1 MVQLVHQ
8 LLSPNRHPQTPG
20 VGEVRQPPSPRL
32 VLLSEND
39 LARRPVLRLPAPNPS
54 LQRPPNPRMQF
65 RMTPHHL
72 FVQRHRPQPRV
83 RLQQRHDLLVEYP
96 RQRVGAS
103 PPPRLL
109 HRPTPR
115 IPFDPIRRRPAE
127 PRLRRRQ
134 RRPVLPSSG
143 HVQLHLVVRN
153 PSARHFASL
162 LIPGKHQSSNLPP
175 PPPAVSPCLSQAS
188 HPDCRAT
195 PRPRINEDAKCRGS
209 TREVTSKLLLAHH
222 FHTFRTHYAKKVEV
236 YGMISIESHLNHTAW
251 RLDIK
256 KRRCGLRRFNET
268 HTMPAAKCLIGHP
281 LRVLPIVGVFAGQ
294 GVNLRC
300 STLLFGR
307 RLSNSVRL
315 THVTVAPPT
324 FNRVSC
330 FGVGLLVFVT
340 VSLLAWNSRFPDA
353 GSHVGY
359 KILNLSTKIKKRS
372 AWIPILCHPA
382 THIAK
387 RVLISQ
393 FFPSPVE
400 ATNPLEY

>member
-54 LQRPPNPRMQF
+54 LQRPPNP

-195 PRPRINEDAKCRGS
+195 EYRLNLALQGGKEMNGPSSSQSASMSRQRVSRTSSCPHTVRGCLFAMIKSFAECSSTAARSAGRFAIRRSRVTMLSPRCATTGIQSMSLVCVS
-209 TREVTSKLLLAHH
+209 V
-222 FHTFRTHYAKKVEV
+222 
-236 YGMISIESHLNHTAW
+236 
-251 RLDIK
+251 
-256 KRRCGLRRFNET
+256 
-268 HTMPAAKCLIGHP
+268 IGHGARIR
-281 LRVLPIVGVFAGQ
+281 LRT
-294 GVNLRC
+294 
-300 STLLFGR
+300 S
-307 RLSNSVRL
+307 
-315 THVTVAPPT
+315 PP
-324 FNRVSC
+324 
-330 FGVGLLVFVT
+330 
-340 VSLLAWNSRFPDA
+340 
-353 GSHVGY
+353 GSPG
-359 KILNLSTKIKKRS
+359 
-372 AWIPILCHPA
+372 
-382 THIAK
+382 
-387 RVLISQ
+387 
-393 FFPSPVE
+393 
-400 ATNPLEY
+400 

>member
-115 IPFDPIRRRPAE
+115 IPFDPMRRRPAE

-195 PRPRINEDAKCRGS
+195 SCAAAHATTRFSCNSAISSNTLCDNGLYTTTSS
-209 TREVTSKLLLAHH
+209 TRLRNTSSN
-222 FHTFRTHYAKKVEV
+222 RTTE
-236 YGMISIESHLNHTAW
+236 
-251 RLDIK
+251 
-256 KRRCGLRRFNET
+256 C
-268 HTMPAAKCLIGHP
+268 
-281 LRVLPIVGVFAGQ
+281 
-294 GVNLRC
+294 
-300 STLLFGR
+300 GR
-307 RLSNSVRL
+307 RRTAS
-315 THVTVAPPT
+315 
-324 FNRVSC
+324 VSC
-330 FGVGLLVFVT
+330 
-340 VSLLAWNSRFPDA
+340 P
-353 GSHVGY
+353 
-359 KILNLSTKIKKRS
+359 
-372 AWIPILCHPA
+372 
-382 THIAK
+382 
-387 RVLISQ
+387 
-393 FFPSPVE
+393 PSS
-400 ATNPLEY
+400 

>member
-162 LIPGKHQSSNLPP
+162 LIPAKHQSSNLPP

-195 PRPRINEDAKCRGS
+195 PPAAGKQRHRREGRQGFARPQGGQALRRSRHRRRLLLRSQRGADRSRGS
-209 TREVTSKLLLAHH
+209 AYPVAYTPEITLSA
-222 FHTFRTHYAKKVEV
+222 
-236 YGMISIESHLNHTAW
+236 
-251 RLDIK
+251 
-256 KRRCGLRRFNET
+256 
-268 HTMPAAKCLIGHP
+268 
-281 LRVLPIVGVFAGQ
+281 
-294 GVNLRC
+294 
-300 STLLFGR
+300 STPYTY
-307 RLSNSVRL
+307 V
-315 THVTVAPPT
+315 
-324 FNRVSC
+324 
-330 FGVGLLVFVT
+330 
-340 VSLLAWNSRFPDA
+340 PDA
-353 GSHVGY
+353 SGSWG
-359 KILNLSTKIKKRS
+359 
-372 AWIPILCHPA
+372 
-382 THIAK
+382 
-387 RVLISQ
+387 
-393 FFPSPVE
+393 
-400 ATNPLEY
+400 

>member
-54 LQRPPNPRMQF
+54 LQRPPNPRM
-65 RMTPHHL
+65 TPHHL

-115 IPFDPIRRRPAE
+115 IPFDPMRRRPAE

-195 PRPRINEDAKCRGS
+195 KELLQRDQFRRELRAHRNATLLVRLLSHAVQLPRCAHLTHPSDATHPSQVTRPPATVRTTGISLIASGS
-209 TREVTSKLLLAHH
+209 AS
-222 FHTFRTHYAKKVEV
+222 
-236 YGMISIESHLNHTAW
+236 
-251 RLDIK
+251 
-256 KRRCGLRRFNET
+256 CGSAPSTTKSASLPTE
-268 HTMPAAKCLIGHP
+268 IDP
-281 LRVLPIVGVFAGQ
+281 LR
-294 GVNLRC
+294 
-300 STLLFGR
+300 SS
-307 RLSNSVRL
+307 SN
-315 THVTVAPPT
+315 
-324 FNRVSC
+324 
-330 FGVGLLVFVT
+330 
-340 VSLLAWNSRFPDA
+340 DA
-353 GSHVGY
+353 
-359 KILNLSTKIKKRS
+359 
-372 AWIPILCHPA
+372 
-382 THIAK
+382 
-387 RVLISQ
+387 
-393 FFPSPVE
+393 
-400 ATNPLEY
+400 

>member
-115 IPFDPIRRRPAE
+115 IPFDPMRRRPAE

-195 PRPRINEDAKCRGS
+195 ETRVPYQLFSTNRHVVPRSHMGRMEEYPRQTAEVPFAKCIERSVALPSSGRS
-209 TREVTSKLLLAHH
+209 LIQR
-222 FHTFRTHYAKKVEV
+222 FHDIGFGLPRVHRPHASFQPACSGHY
-236 YGMISIESHLNHTAW
+236 
-251 RLDIK
+251 
-256 KRRCGLRRFNET
+256 
-268 HTMPAAKCLIGHP
+268 P
-281 LRVLPIVGVFAGQ
+281 
-294 GVNLRC
+294 
-300 STLLFGR
+300 
-307 RLSNSVRL
+307 
-315 THVTVAPPT
+315 
-324 FNRVSC
+324 
-330 FGVGLLVFVT
+330 
-340 VSLLAWNSRFPDA
+340 
-353 GSHVGY
+353 
-359 KILNLSTKIKKRS
+359 
-372 AWIPILCHPA
+372 
-382 THIAK
+382 
-387 RVLISQ
+387 
-393 FFPSPVE
+393 
-400 ATNPLEY
+400 

>member
-54 LQRPPNPRMQF
+54 LQRPPNPRM
-65 RMTPHHL
+65 TPHHL

-115 IPFDPIRRRPAE
+115 IPFDPMRRRPAE

-195 PRPRINEDAKCRGS
+195 LLYFIIKDHPFTDGNKRIGS
-209 TREVTSKLLLAHH
+209 LLFLLYLAREG
-222 FHTFRTHYAKKVEV
+222 VE
-236 YGMISIESHLNHTAW
+236 H
-251 RLDIK
+251 RLDPRALTALTLLVAESRPQNK
-256 KRRCGLRRFNET
+256 DLMVR
-268 HTMPAAKCLIGHP
+268 LI
-281 LRVLPIVGVFAGQ
+281 
-294 GVNLRC
+294 VNL
-300 STLLFGR
+300 LP
-307 RLSNSVRL
+307 
-315 THVTVAPPT
+315 PPT
-324 FNRVSC
+324 
-330 FGVGLLVFVT
+330 
-340 VSLLAWNSRFPDA
+340 P
-353 GSHVGY
+353 
-359 KILNLSTKIKKRS
+359 
-372 AWIPILCHPA
+372 
-382 THIAK
+382 
-387 RVLISQ
+387 
-393 FFPSPVE
+393 
-400 ATNPLEY
+400 

>member
-54 LQRPPNPRMQF
+54 LQRPPNPRM
-65 RMTPHHL
+65 TPHHL

-115 IPFDPIRRRPAE
+115 IPFDPMRRRPAE

-195 PRPRINEDAKCRGS
+195 RDVEFSHDGSSLVTIRRSKTSVASAVQYVGVAATSALRRICPNEPRP
-209 TREVTSKLLLAHH
+209 
-222 FHTFRTHYAKKVEV
+222 
-236 YGMISIESHLNHTAW
+236 TA
-251 RLDIK
+251 RVF
-256 KRRCGLRRFNET
+256 GLRSGRAISNRLGA
-268 HTMPAAKCLIGHP
+268 MALAAGRGEGYTGHSP
-281 LRVLPIVGVFAGQ
+281 RVGMAQDLA
-294 GVNLRC
+294 
-300 STLLFGR
+300 
-307 RLSNSVRL
+307 
-315 THVTVAPPT
+315 AA
-324 FNRVSC
+324 
-330 FGVGLLVFVT
+330 GVGLAALMV
-340 VSLLAWNSRFPDA
+340 A
-353 GSHVGY
+353 GRW
-359 KILNLSTKIKKRS
+359 KS
-372 AWIPILCHPA
+372 ARMPA
-382 THIAK
+382 HYARGETARRGAVARYHGEAGP
-387 RVLISQ
+387 RG
-393 FFPSPVE
+393 PSMPR
-400 ATNPLEY
+400 L

>member
-54 LQRPPNPRMQF
+54 LQRPPNP

-195 PRPRINEDAKCRGS
+195 GLLIRERAASAGGSRRPRAPWRRTRHSLRARHIADLMELRKITPLFMRMPHPFNHDHHPLPAPPRPAPTRDRRQCRDDQEPS
-209 TREVTSKLLLAHH
+209 
-222 FHTFRTHYAKKVEV
+222 
-236 YGMISIESHLNHTAW
+236 
-251 RLDIK
+251 
-256 KRRCGLRRFNET
+256 RR
-268 HTMPAAKCLIGHP
+268 HP
-281 LRVLPIVGVFAGQ
+281 RCQRVRA
-294 GVNLRC
+294 
-300 STLLFGR
+300 
-307 RLSNSVRL
+307 
-315 THVTVAPPT
+315 
-324 FNRVSC
+324 
-330 FGVGLLVFVT
+330 
-340 VSLLAWNSRFPDA
+340 
-353 GSHVGY
+353 
-359 KILNLSTKIKKRS
+359 
-372 AWIPILCHPA
+372 
-382 THIAK
+382 
-387 RVLISQ
+387 
-393 FFPSPVE
+393 
-400 ATNPLEY
+400 ATNPPWHHHWPE